1 MLFREVRFGVLSAA
15 LINPTA
21 LFDPVRTHPDAVI
34 VPVAAREL
42 AKAQAQATK
51 YGIPRAYD
59 IDAVYIPLP
68 NSLHCEWAIK
78 AMGMGK
84 HVLIEKPIASNADEA
99 RQILACAKETG
110 RVALEAFHWQFHPA
124 AHVVKSLVD
133 SGRYGSVLF
142 ISTSLYLPVGTMPR
156 DDIRFKYDL
165 AGGACMDLAYVFS
178 ATRYYIGPAECDIVA
193 SMRATL
199 LFRSSSEK
207 PAIVADTVTIELEKA
222 TITFT
227 GFVAPHFFHKITHYS
242 FGPEYQLEAFVSKIR
257 GEEPNHWIALEESV
271 AVMECIDLVY
281 EKAGMKKRGL

>member
-1 MLFREVRFGVLSAA
+1 MSHIAEFLTGINNWYNSVSNIRIPKTANPVRFGVLSAA

-51 YGIPRAYD
+51 YGIPRAYGSYDELLAQAD

-178 ATRYYIGPAECDIVA
+178 ATRYYIGPAECDV
-193 SMRATL
+193 
-199 LFRSSSEK
+199 E
-207 PAIVADTVTIELEKA
+207 
-222 TITFT
+222 
-227 GFVAPHFFHKITHYS
+227 
-242 FGPEYQLEAFVSKIR
+242 
-257 GEEPNHWIALEESV
+257 IARKLNANDE
-271 AVMECIDLVY
+271 
-281 EKAGMKKRGL
+281 